1 MLFRR
6 RKREEEAINPT
17 PLVDVM
23 FNLLIFIVV
32 TAQYSNLQSLK
43 VNLPK
48 AQTGAA
54 LEKTENVVI
63 TLTRDERIFLNNS
76 PVAVDQLKEK
86 LAPLAKKGEQPR
98 VILQAD
104 EGSTTG
110 KLVTVMDLASQAGL
124 KKISIET
131 RNQN

>member
-1 MLFRR
+1 MIFRGR
-6 RKREEEAINPT
+6 NREEEGINPT

-54 LEKTENVVI
+54 LEKTEHVVI
-63 TLTRDERIFLNNS
+63 TLTRDERIFLNGQS
-76 PVAVDQLKEK
+76 LSMERLKEK
-86 LAPLAKKGEQPR
+86 LAPLAKQEEPPR

-110 KLVTVMDLASQAGL
+110 TLVRVMDSTSQAGL

-131 RNQN
+131 RK

>member
-6 RKREEEAINPT
+6 RKRGEEAINPT

-63 TLTRDERIFLNNS
+63 TLTRDERVFLNNS
-76 PVAVDQLKEK
+76 PIAVDQLKEK
-86 LAPLAKKGEQPR
+86 LAPLAKKEEQPR

-124 KKISIET
+124 KRISIET
-131 RNQN
+131 RK